1 MLSARLTKEEHIMRK
16 NPIALGIA
24 AVLSL
29 TGCGSSTSQPP
40 GPKFEGQLAVPGIS
54 SAVVYSFD
62 LGAVDPANGRYYVT
76 DRTNKSIDVFD
87 TNPVVQFVAQFK
99 QGFAGCNS
107 GSATAPTPLPTC
119 AGANNDMSGPDGLD
133 IVGQNLYVGD
143 VNALWILDKS
153 SGAVVKK
160 LAIPS
165 SPTFLRA
172 DEGCFDP
179 DDNLYAI
186 ATPGADHP
194 FMTFV
199 DTNTQAI
206 VATVVMDDAT
216 GSNSAGL
223 EACTYDHTT
232 RKFFVNNDG
241 STANPRGET
250 DGIPASA
257 IVAAKPGPAHLTFAS
272 IAGTSAFPLGA
283 CDPTGLALGPG
294 NEIGVMCRQGNV
306 GEPLTFQILDRTSGA
321 VLAKLNIGGGD
332 QIAYDSVSNRWFLA
346 DSRWTATGNSCGGGS
361 ATCPLTPVLAI
372 VDGSSHAVISKVPN
386 GNNSHSVAVSAAR
399 HLVITPFTNPT
410 ASGGGAAFPD
420 GGISVFTT
428 N

>member
-1 MLSARLTKEEHIMRK
+1 MK
-16 NPIALGIA
+16 NSIAPVIA
-24 AVLSL
+24 VVLSL
-29 TGCGSSTSQPP
+29 TGCGGSSTQQA
-40 GPKFEGQLAVPGIS
+40 GPTNEGQLAVPGIS

-62 LGAVDPANGRYYVT
+62 LGQVDPANGRYYVT

-107 GSATAPTPLPTC
+107 GSPTAPTFLPTC

-160 LAIPS
+160 ITIPS

-186 ATPGADHP
+186 STPGADHP

-206 VATVVMDDAT
+206 VATVVMDDAS
-216 GSNSAGL
+216 GANSAGL
-223 EACTYDHTT
+223 EACAYDHTT
-232 RKFFVNNDG
+232 KKFFVNNDG
-241 STANPRGET
+241 STANPRGEM

-257 IVAAKPGPAHLTFAS
+257 IVAAKPGPATLTFAS
-272 IAGTSAFPLGA
+272 IAGRSVFPLGA

-294 NEIGVMCRQGNV
+294 NDIGSMCRQGNV
-306 GEPLTFQILDRTSGA
+306 GESLTFQILDRTSGA
-321 VLAKLNIGGGD
+321 VLANLNIGGGD

-346 DSRWTATGNSCGGGS
+346 DSRWTANGKSCGGGS

-372 VDGSSHAVISKVPN
+372 VDASSRTVIGTVPN
-386 GNNSHSVAVSAAR
+386 GNNSHSVAVSGAR
-399 HLVITPFTNPT
+399 HLVITPFTTPT

-420 GGISVFTT
+420 GGISVFSTM
-428 N
+428 